1 MTVHPN
7 WLKTRVQK
15 LIHGQLV
22 WVDVLHPRGSG
33 TYIAENSRFHF
44 RGFGQP
50 TQERA
55 LDMAGTLSRRRTWKA
70 SRDRKAIYWKWK
82 QARDEAYARND
93 PQ

>member
-1 MTVHPN
+1 M
-7 WLKTRVQK
+7 
-15 LIHGQLV
+15 IHGQLV
-22 WVDVLHPRGSG
+22 WVDVLHPRGSD

-55 LDMAGTLSRRRTWKA
+55 LAMAGTLSRRRTWKVA
-70 SRDRKAIYWKWK
+70 DDRQSRYWRRK
-82 QARDEAYARND
+82 QARDEAYARNQ